1 MTRLL
6 SKLMVKFVHIKHVKS
21 KADIIVVKFKLA
33 ENQHD
38 NQLWTVGVPA
48 HTLLTNT
55 DGPPK
60 SRWKR
65 TSLVMLCRKVIN
77 DLIVLNRTKRDEL
90 MYAPIVRPAE
100 RFSPFV
106 DQALIKE
113 EFAYY

>member
-1 MTRLL
+1 
-6 SKLMVKFVHIKHVKS
+6 MVKFVHIKHVKS

-60 SRWKR
+60 SR
-65 TSLVMLCRKVIN
+65 
-77 DLIVLNRTKRDEL
+77 
-90 MYAPIVRPAE
+90 
-100 RFSPFV
+100 
-106 DQALIKE
+106 
-113 EFAYY
+113 